1 MSNST
6 RIQVMFQLSKILKIL
21 LLGYIEVT
29 DRSLRLLFEGRWAVP
44 ILGTLFGFVSFV
56 IKYLSNIL
64 ICITHLIY
72 NKWD

>member
-29 DRSLRLLFEGRWAVP
+29 DRSLRLLFEGRWAV

-64 ICITHLIY
+64 ICITQFIY
-72 NKWD
+72 NQWD